1 MRPQHCPQGHALVWL
16 NPRLGVCEA
25 CDDNHFIYHHTG
37 PLARLVQFMQR
48 CAPTREQHPAG
59 LQPLTRVPQ
68 VVLQPVPITVPARQ
82 RAR

>member
-16 NPRLGVCEA
+16 NPRLAVCEA

-37 PLARLVQFMQR
+37 PITRFAQLIQR
-48 CAPTREQHPAG
+48 FVPAQEQRPAG
-59 LQPLTRVPQ
+59 LQSLTRVPQ
-68 VVLQPVPITVPARQ
+68 VALQPVPITVPAQQ